1 MCAVFRERAKPCSFQ
16 TQRKQL
22 PLRFFSSI
30 AGVLGVHRDA
40 LRVMSSAG
48 KYRHFNGLRKA
59 LHVHAGFYAD
69 RLCVFNL

>member
-1 MCAVFRERAKPCSFQ
+1 MCGFFRKRANPCSFQ

-22 PLRFFSSI
+22 PLGFFSSI

-48 KYRHFNGLRKA
+48 KYRHINGPRKA
-59 LHVHAGFYAD
+59 LQVQAGFYAD